1 MHTGLTDEHGN
12 YPPGGSGHVHT
23 KYRQRYAGRQACM
36 QADSLRY
43 VICKPMRVVVT
54 SVNIHTI
61 RAHPCPIEPNPPVA
75 RNGDRL

>member
-23 KYRQRYAGRQACM
+23 KYRQRYAPVAQA
-36 QADSLRY
+36 ARLRY
-43 VICKPMRVVVT
+43 VICKPIRVVVT
-54 SVNIHTI
+54 SVNIRTI